1 MINKDEFSMTK
12 LGLRTS
18 NSQNNL
24 LSLDLRKNKTRNNI
38 DNKTFN
44 KKDSQFRSLPK
55 IKNYRLYNDKYLEK
69 QKNRS
74 NFNKSSSSSLI
85 NFCDKKK
92 HLSFYK
98 GSNISVSS
106 LFMDTNKTI
115 SSDMKNTS
123 SNFTRL
129 YNFKKMN
136 KNNISD
142 FANNIIEND
151 EKNSIKNIINEQKL
165 DNNKS
170 SVGPY
175 LDLFQLIHKPTI
187 TSLRNRF
194 SLLFNKEFEFY
205 NQFIPSLYTL
215 KFEEVIKFN
224 LSQLHNK
231 ILSCVKT
238 LSNIFLDQDIE
249 SFKINE
255 NILHKILSNL
265 LHMFT
270 YNNRINQTLI
280 NNTKKLMID
289 INRDTKNKKENIDE
303 YINNE
308 INKLKKKLNI
318 KNEALKQIKNEKFQ
332 EHNDHLINMKK
343 LKDEQ
348 MELVKLLKI
357 NMEYFNKYQD
367 SQKEIKEKNNIITQQ
382 RIDYKEIMEKNF
394 MEIVKLQE
402 ENKELKD
409 FVNPVQEE
417 NLSIKDKNQEL
428 ESRLSIVDEVT
439 KKKNQIVYRL
449 QENLMMKEEE
459 LNHYIMIV
467 DNLKEKNDKLS
478 YDFISLKNKY
488 QAFNNKKYG
497 FNEFDYNNDFQS

>member
-1 MINKDEFSMTK
+1 MINKDDFSMTK

-38 DNKTFN
+38 ANKTFI
-44 KKDSQFRSLPK
+44 KKESQFKSLPK

-74 NFNKSSSSSLI
+74 NFNNSSSSTLI

-92 HLSFYK
+92 QLSFYK

-142 FANNIIEND
+142 FANNIIENE

-165 DNNKS
+165 DKNNS
-170 SVGPY
+170 SVGPF
-175 LDLFQLIHKPTI
+175 LDLSQLIHKPTI

-194 SLLFNKEFEFY
+194 SLLFNKEFEYY

-215 KFEEVIKFN
+215 KFDNIIKFN
-224 LSQLHNK
+224 LSQLHSK

-255 NILHKILSNL
+255 NNLHQILSNL
-265 LHMFT
+265 LHIFT

-280 NNTKKLMID
+280 NNTKKVMIE
-289 INRDTKNKKENIDE
+289 INRDTQNKKENIDE
-303 YINNE
+303 DINSE
-308 INKLKKKLNI
+308 ISKLKKKLDI

-357 NMEYFNKYQD
+357 NMDYFNKYQD

-382 RIDYKEIMEKNF
+382 RIDYKEMMEKNF

-402 ENKELKD
+402 ETKELKD

-428 ESRLSIVDEVT
+428 ESRLSVVDEVT

-478 YDFISLKNKY
+478 YDLINLKNKY
-488 QAFNNKKYG
+488 KAFNNKKYG
-497 FNEFDYNNDFQS
+497 FNEFDYNNDFQN

>member
-1 MINKDEFSMTK
+1 MINKDDFSMTK

-38 DNKTFN
+38 ANKTFI
-44 KKDSQFRSLPK
+44 KKESQFKSLPK
-55 IKNYRLYNDKYLEK
+55 IRNYRLYNDKYLEK

-74 NFNKSSSSSLI
+74 NFNNSSSSTLI

-92 HLSFYK
+92 QLSFYK

-142 FANNIIEND
+142 FANNIIENE
-151 EKNSIKNIINEQKL
+151 EKNSIKNIINEQKF
-165 DNNKS
+165 DKNNS
-170 SVGPY
+170 SVGPF
-175 LDLFQLIHKPTI
+175 LDLSQLIHKPTI

-194 SLLFNKEFEFY
+194 SLLFNKEFEYY

-215 KFEEVIKFN
+215 KFDNIIKFN
-224 LSQLHNK
+224 LSQLHSK

-255 NILHKILSNL
+255 NNLHQILSNL
-265 LHMFT
+265 LHIFS

-280 NNTKKLMID
+280 NNTKKVMIE
-289 INRDTKNKKENIDE
+289 INRDTQNKKENIDE
-303 YINNE
+303 DINSE
-308 INKLKKKLNI
+308 ISKLKKKLDI

-357 NMEYFNKYQD
+357 NMDYFNKYQE

-382 RIDYKEIMEKNF
+382 RIDYKEMMEKNF

-402 ENKELKD
+402 ETKELKD

-428 ESRLSIVDEVT
+428 ESRLSVVDEVT

-478 YDFISLKNKY
+478 YDLINLKNKY
-488 QAFNNKKYG
+488 KDFNNKKYG
-497 FNEFDYNNDFQS
+497 FNEFDYNNDFQN

>member
-1 MINKDEFSMTK
+1 MINKDDFSMTN

-24 LSLDLRKNKTRNNI
+24 LSLDLRKNKTRNNYA
-38 DNKTFN
+38 NKTFI
-44 KKDSQFRSLPK
+44 KKESKFKSLPK
-55 IKNYRLYNDKYLEK
+55 IRNYRLYNDKYLEK

-74 NFNKSSSSSLI
+74 NFNNSSSSTLI

-92 HLSFYK
+92 QISFYK

-115 SSDMKNTS
+115 NSDMKNTS

-142 FANNIIEND
+142 YANNIIENE
-151 EKNSIKNIINEQKL
+151 EKNSIKNIINEEKL
-165 DNNKS
+165 DKNKS
-170 SVGPY
+170 SVGSF
-175 LDLFQLIHKPTI
+175 LDLSQLIHKPTI

-194 SLLFNKEFEFY
+194 SLLFNKEFEYY

-215 KFEEVIKFN
+215 KFDNIIKFN
-224 LSQLHNK
+224 LSQLHSK

-255 NILHKILSNL
+255 NNLHKILSNL
-265 LHMFT
+265 LHIFT

-280 NNTKKLMID
+280 NTTKKVMIE
-289 INRDTKNKKENIDE
+289 INRDIQNKKENIDE
-303 YINNE
+303 DINSE
-308 INKLKKKLNI
+308 INKLKKKLDI
-318 KNEALKQIKNEKFQ
+318 KNEALKKIKNEKFQ

-357 NMEYFNKYQD
+357 NMDYFNKYQD

-382 RIDYKEIMEKNF
+382 RINYKEMMEKNF

-402 ENKELKD
+402 ETKELKD

-428 ESRLSIVDEVT
+428 ESRLSVVDEVT

-478 YDFISLKNKY
+478 YDLINLKNKY
-488 QAFNNKKYG
+488 KAFNNKKYG

>member
-18 NSQNNL
+18 NSQSNL
-24 LSLDLRKNKTRNNI
+24 LSIDLRKNKTRNNFA
-38 DNKTFN
+38 NKTFN
-44 KKDSQFRSLPK
+44 QQDNQFRSLPK

-74 NFNKSSSSSLI
+74 NFNNSSSSTLI

-98 GSNISVSS
+98 GANISVSS

-115 SSDMKNTS
+115 SSDLKNTS

-129 YNFKKMN
+129 YNIKKMN
-136 KNNISD
+136 KNKNSN
-142 FANNIIEND
+142 FAKNLIEND
-151 EKNSIKNIINEQKL
+151 ENNTLKNIINEQKL
-165 DNNKS
+165 HNNNS
-170 SVGPY
+170 SMGPF
-175 LDLFQLIHKPTI
+175 LDLSQLIHKPTI

-215 KFEEVIKFN
+215 KFENVIKFN
-224 LSQLHNK
+224 LAQLHNK

-238 LSNIFLDQDIE
+238 LSNIFLDQDVE
-249 SFKINE
+249 GFKINE
-255 NILHKILSNL
+255 NNLHKILFNL
-265 LHMFT
+265 LHMFI

-280 NNTKKLMID
+280 NNTKKFMIE
-289 INRDTKNKKENIDE
+289 INRDNQNKKENIDE
-303 YINNE
+303 NINSE
-308 INKLKKKLNI
+308 INKLKKKLEL

-357 NMEYFNKYQD
+357 NLEYYNKYQD

-382 RIDYKEIMEKNF
+382 RIDYKEMMEKNF

-402 ENKELKD
+402 ETKELKD

-417 NLSIKDKNQEL
+417 NLSIKDKYQEL
-428 ESRLSIVDEVT
+428 ESRIGVVDEVM

-459 LNHYIMIV
+459 LSHYIMIV
-467 DNLKEKNDKLS
+467 DKLKEKNDKLS
-478 YDFISLKNKY
+478 YDYINLKNKY

-497 FNEFDYNNDFQS
+497 FNEFDYNNDFKD

>member
-280 NNTKKLMID
+280 DNTKKLMID
-289 INRDTKNKKENIDE
+289 INQDTQNKKEK
-303 YINNE
+303 
-308 INKLKKKLNI
+308 NKLKKKLNI

-459 LNHYIMIV
+459 LNQYIMIV

-478 YDFISLKNKY
+478 YDLINLKTKY
-488 QAFNNKKYG
+488 KAFNNKKYG
-497 FNEFDYNNDFQS
+497 FNEFDYNNEFQS

>member
-1 MINKDEFSMTK
+1 
-12 LGLRTS
+12 
-18 NSQNNL
+18 
-24 LSLDLRKNKTRNNI
+24 
-38 DNKTFN
+38 
-44 KKDSQFRSLPK
+44 
-55 IKNYRLYNDKYLEK
+55 
-69 QKNRS
+69 
-74 NFNKSSSSSLI
+74 
-85 NFCDKKK
+85 
-92 HLSFYK
+92 
-98 GSNISVSS
+98 
-106 LFMDTNKTI
+106 MDTNKTI

-136 KNNISD
+136 KSNNDSD

-151 EKNSIKNIINEQKL
+151 EKNNLKNFINEQKL

-170 SVGPY
+170 SIGPF
-175 LDLFQLIHKPTI
+175 LDLSQLIHKPTI

-215 KFEEVIKFN
+215 KFDNVIKFN

-255 NILHKILSNL
+255 NNLHKILSNV

-280 NNTKKLMID
+280 NNTKKVMID
-289 INRDTKNKKENIDE
+289 INRDTQNKKENIDE
-303 YINNE
+303 DINSE
-308 INKLKKKLNI
+308 INKLKKKLEI
-318 KNEALKQIKNEKFQ
+318 KNEALKQIRNEKFQ

-343 LKDEQ
+343 LRDEQ

-357 NMEYFNKYQD
+357 NMDYFNKYQD
-367 SQKEIKEKNNIITQQ
+367 SQKEIKEKHNIITQQ
-382 RIDYKEIMEKNF
+382 RIDYKEMMEKNF

-402 ENKELKD
+402 ENKELKG

-417 NLSIKDKNQEL
+417 NLSIKDKNKEL
-428 ESRLSIVDEVT
+428 ESRLSIVNEVA
-439 KKKNQIVYRL
+439 KKKNQIIYRL

>member
-12 LGLRTS
+12 FGLRTS

-24 LSLDLRKNKTRNNI
+24 LSLDLRKNKTRNNMA
-38 DNKTFN
+38 NKTFN
-44 KKDSQFRSLPK
+44 KKDSQFKSLPK
-55 IKNYRLYNDKYLEK
+55 IKNYRFYNEKYLEK

-74 NFNKSSSSSLI
+74 NFNNSSSSTLL

-92 HLSFYK
+92 QLSFYK

-123 SNFTRL
+123 SNFTRI

-136 KNNISD
+136 RSNNSD

-151 EKNSIKNIINEQKL
+151 EKNNIKNIINEQKL
-165 DNNKS
+165 DNDKS
-170 SVGPY
+170 SVGPC
-175 LDLFQLIHKPTI
+175 LDLSQLIYKPTI

-215 KFEEVIKFN
+215 KFENIVKFN
-224 LSQLHNK
+224 LSQMHSK
-231 ILSCVKT
+231 ILSCVKN

-249 SFKINE
+249 NFKINE
-255 NILHKILSNL
+255 KNLHQILSNL

-270 YNNRINQTLI
+270 YNNRINQSLI
-280 NNTKKLMID
+280 NNTKKVMID
-289 INRDTKNKKENIDE
+289 INRDTQNKKENIDE
-303 YINNE
+303 DINNE
-308 INKLKKKLNI
+308 INKLKKKLDI

-343 LKDEQ
+343 LRDEQ

-357 NMEYFNKYQD
+357 NMDYFNKYQD
-367 SQKEIKEKNNIITQQ
+367 TQKEIKEKNNIITQQ
-382 RIDYKEIMEKNF
+382 RLDYKEMMEKNF
-394 MEIVKLQE
+394 LEIVKLQE
-402 ENKELKD
+402 ETKELKE

-417 NLSIKDKNQEL
+417 NLSIKDKNHEL
-428 ESRLSIVDEVT
+428 ESRLSIVDEVM

-459 LNHYIMIV
+459 LNYYIMSV
-467 DNLKEKNDKLS
+467 DKLKEKNDKLS
-478 YDFISLKNKY
+478 YDLISLKNKY
-488 QAFNNKKYG
+488 QAINNKKYG
-497 FNEFDYNNDFQS
+497 FNEFDYNNDFNN